1 MEKTKRLMKGEL
13 IGLKVRIING
23 KDPSLVG
30 VEGKIV
36 DETKQLLIIES
47 KGKEKKLVKAICRFE
62 FPSEKVRLDGKKIA
76 YRPEDRIK
84 RAR

>member
-1 MEKTKRLMKGEL
+1 MEKIRRLMKGEL
-13 IGLKVRIING
+13 IGLKVRVAQS
-23 KDPSLVG
+23 KDPTLVG

-36 DETKQLLIIES
+36 DETKHLLVIEN

-62 FPSEKVRLDGKKIA
+62 FPTQKVRLDGKRIM